1 MAAHTVSR
9 SVYFMVFGALMV
21 LTAVTV
27 AVAFVDLG
35 FLNIVVAMSIAV
47 TKAVLVILFFMHLR
61 YGSHLT
67 WIWAGASFFWLA
79 ILLSLTVSDY
89 LSRGW

>member
-1 MAAHTVSR
+1 MSSHTVPR
-9 SVYFMVFGALMV
+9 SLYFAIFGALMV
-21 LTAVTV
+21 LTAITV

-47 TKAVLVILFFMHLR
+47 IKALLVVLYFMHLR
-61 YGSHLT
+61 YGHRLT
-67 WIWAGASFFWLA
+67 WVFAGAGFFWLA

-89 LSRGW
+89 FSRGW

>member
-1 MAAHTVSR
+1 MSAHTVPR
-9 SVYFMVFGALMV
+9 RLYFAVFGALMV

-47 TKAVLVILFFMHLR
+47 IKALLVVLYFMHLR
-61 YGSHLT
+61 YGRRLT
-67 WIWAGASFFWLA
+67 WVFAGAGFFWLA

-89 LSRGW
+89 FSRGW